1 MASGSVLEGSSVSQ
15 SLSSPVAVVMPQ
27 YNAMPFLDAAIQS
40 ILGQTKTDFEL
51 CIYDD
56 HSTDGSYECAKSWS
70 MQDSRIRLERGKQ
83 RLGPVG
89 SSNAAMAM
97 TEADIVARMDADD
110 VAHPDR
116 LAQQYA
122 VLCAYPDAALVGST
136 FRLINRS
143 GKLVST
149 ATADRCLMTD
159 FPLCHPSIMVRRA
172 AFVAAGGY
180 QARTD
185 YFEDADLYA
194 RIAMHGRCLVLRQ
207 PLIDYRVAG
216 QHARLLDDRTTV
228 FAQLDHLAKLTS
240 SSQQV
245 SQRRSANAVKSIAQL
260 HAYNLERPNLIGY
273 MLRKGS
279 FEDIGSA
286 ITALAF
292 ITLTQISPTITFSL
306 IRAAWQ
312 RRERKASSALGDQTL
327 FQWEPPTE
335 HAPARIDVADTS
347 TYFAMDT
354 YGNSPAGEKM
364 IRSTGERV

>member
-1 MASGSVLEGSSVSQ
+1 MR
-15 SLSSPVAVVMPQ
+15 
-27 YNAMPFLDAAIQS
+27 
-40 ILGQTKTDFEL
+40 
-51 CIYDD
+51 
-56 HSTDGSYECAKSWS
+56 
-70 MQDSRIRLERGKQ
+70 DSRIRLERGKQ

-110 VAHPDR
+110 VAHPHR
-116 LAQQYA
+116 LARQYS
-122 VLCAYPDAALVGST
+122 VLCEFPDAALVGST

-143 GKLVST
+143 GKLLST

-159 FPLCHPSIMVRRA
+159 LPLCHPSIMVRRA

-194 RIAMHGRCLVLRQ
+194 RIAMHGRCLVLRE

-228 FAQLDHLAKLTS
+228 FAQLDHLSRRTS
-240 SSQQV
+240 SSPQV
-245 SQRRSANAVKSIAQL
+245 SQRRSANAVRSIAQL

-286 ITALAF
+286 IAALAF
-292 ITLTQISPTITFSL
+292 ITLAQISPTITFAL
-306 IRAAWQ
+306 LQKVWQ

-327 FQWEPPTE
+327 FQWDPPTD
-335 HAPARIDVADTS
+335 HAPASIDVTHTAAHS
-347 TYFAMDT
+347 AMAT
-354 YGNSPAGEKM
+354 CGNGPAME
-364 IRSTGERV
+364 E

>member
-1 MASGSVLEGSSVSQ
+1 MASGTVLDGGSANQ
-15 SLSSPVAVVMPQ
+15 SLSSTVAVVMPQ
-27 YNAMPFLDAAIQS
+27 FNAMPFLDAAIQS
-40 ILGQTKTDFEL
+40 IVGQTKADFEL

-70 MQDSRIRLERGKQ
+70 MRDSRIRLARGKQ

-136 FRLINRS
+136 FRLINRT
-143 GKLVST
+143 GKLLST

-185 YFEDADLYA
+185 YFEDMDLYA
-194 RIAMHGRCLVLRQ
+194 RIAMHGRCLVIRQ
-207 PLIDYRVAG
+207 PLIDVRMAG
-216 QHARLLDDRTTV
+216 QHSRLLDDRTTV
-228 FAQLDHLAKLTS
+228 VAQLDRLSRLSAAS
-240 SSQQV
+240 GIV

-273 MLRKGS
+273 MLKKGS
-279 FEDIGSA
+279 FADIGSA
-286 ITALAF
+286 MTALAF
-292 ITLTQISPTITFSL
+292 ITMAQISPTITFSL
-306 IRAAWQ
+306 IQAAWQ
-312 RRERKASSALGDQTL
+312 RRERKASIALGDQTL
-327 FQWEPPTE
+327 FQWEPPT
-335 HAPARIDVADTS
+335 ARTPARINVADTS
-347 TYFAMDT
+347 RHFARDT
-354 YGNSPAGEKM
+354 HGDSPVLEK
-364 IRSTGERV
+364 